1 MEPTNQT
8 GGTGILAA
16 LRNGARSLVRLL
28 HTAPIRS
35 NRVTAEEQ
43 DRMTDDGAPSR
54 PGTGVPASGPGDAT
68 LS

>member
-28 HTAPIRS
+28 HTTPTRS
-35 NRVTAEEQ
+35 IRVTAKEQ

-54 PGTGVPASGPGDAT
+54 PGAGVPASEPGEAN